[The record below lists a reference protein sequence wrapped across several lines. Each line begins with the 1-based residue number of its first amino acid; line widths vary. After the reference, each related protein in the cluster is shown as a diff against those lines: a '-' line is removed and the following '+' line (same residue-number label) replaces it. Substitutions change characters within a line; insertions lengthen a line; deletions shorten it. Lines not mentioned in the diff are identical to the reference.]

1 MIKSSRVT
9 QLYLR
14 LLAQVRPHRALFLAS
29 LLGMVA
35 LAATEWILPALLR
48 YVIDEEFGATAGRYS
63 VLIPL
68 VLVGLFLL
76 RGVMTYVADVG
87 LGWVAHRVVMDL
99 RGAMFRNLLALPAR
113 YFDQRSAGELVSKFT
128 FDVTQVAQA
137 ATHCVTVLVKDSV
150 VIVALLGYMIF
161 INWRLAIFLVVLAPP
176 IGWVIKTVSGRLR
189 EMSRRLQGSMGQVNA
204 VLEEALSGH
213 RDIKI
218 FGGQDYEITRFARAI
233 NAARKFQ
240 MKVIGT
246 NAATEP
252 VVQALIA
259 FGVGLM
265 MMLALREAAHG
276 GMTRGDFVSFVTATA
291 LLLSPVKR
299 LTSMN
304 EYLQR
309 GLAAAE
315 SIFAVI
321 DEAAEPAGGRA
332 LATARGALEF
342 RKVTASYGD
351 KEVLHDF
358 TLTIRAGESIAIV
371 GPSGSGKTSLVNLV
385 PRFYEPTR
393 GSILLD
399 GEPLAGLALRD
410 LRAQIAYVGQHVVLF
425 NDTLYHNIAYGVLRN
440 APREHVLAA
449 AEAAFVSEF
458 AQQLPHGFETE
469 IGDNGLRL
477 SGGQRQRIAIA
488 RALLKNAPILILDE
502 ATSALDAES
511 ERRIQQALGVLRK
524 GRTCLIV
531 AHRLS
536 TIEGVD
542 RVVVIEDG
550 HLIEEGEHATLLKQ
564 HGLYARLY
572 ALQQA
577 PSVENDFTH

>member
-1 MIKSSRVT
+1 M
-9 QLYLR
+9 
-14 LLAQVRPHRALFLAS
+14 A
-29 LLGMVA
+29 A

-48 YVIDEEFGATAGRYS
+48 YVVDEEFGDTAGKYS
-63 VLIPL
+63 ILIPV
-68 VLVGLFLL
+68 VLVGLFLA
-76 RGVMTYVADVG
+76 RGVMTYVAGVG

-99 RGAMFRNLLALPAR
+99 RGTMFRNLLALPAR

-176 IGWVIKTVSGRLR
+176 IGWVIKAVSGRLR
-189 EMSRRLQGSMGQVNA
+189 EMSKRLQGSMGQVNA
-204 VLEEALSGH
+204 VLEEALSGQ

-218 FGGQDYEITRFARAI
+218 FGGQDYEITRFAHAI

-240 MKVIGT
+240 MKVIST

-276 GMTRGDFVSFVTATA
+276 VMTRGDFVSFVTATA

-321 DEAAEPAGGRA
+321 DEPAEPASGRA
-332 LATARGALEF
+332 VSAARGALEF
-342 RKVTASYGD
+342 RKVAAGYGD
-351 KEVLHDF
+351 SEVLHDF
-358 TLTIRAGESIAIV
+358 TLTIGAGESIAIV

-385 PRFYEPTR
+385 PRFYEPTG

-399 GEPLAGLALRD
+399 GEPLAALALRD
-410 LRAQIAYVGQHVVLF
+410 LRAQVAYVGQHVVLF
-425 NDTLYHNIAYGVLRN
+425 NDTLYNNIAYGVLRN

-449 AEAAFVSEF
+449 AEAAFVTEF

-550 HLIEEGEHATLLKQ
+550 HLVEEGEHVTLLKQ
-564 HGLYARLY
+564 NGLYARLY
-572 ALQQA
+572 ALQHAA
-577 PSVENDFTH
+577 PSAEVATLNP